1 MSQTTT
7 TKIYS
12 NGQGQIPDP
21 EVEPRAKRRQFSLAY
36 KLSILEQAEQCN
48 EPGEVGALLR
58 REGLYSSHLSKWR
71 DQQQAGQLD
80 QARKRGRQSQP
91 QATELARLEQ
101 ENGRLKAKLHQ
112 AELIIEAQKKLCQ
125 LLNLPIY
132 EVELD
137 GPK

>member
-7 TKIYS
+7 KMYS

-21 EVEPRAKRRQFSLAY
+21 EVEPRAKRRQFSVAY
-36 KLSILEQAEQCN
+36 KLRILEQAEQCR
-48 EPGEVGALLR
+48 EPGEIGALLR

-71 DQQQAGQLD
+71 QQQQAGQLEPT
-80 QARKRGRQSQP
+80 RKRGRKSNP
-91 QATELARLEQ
+91 DKMELSRLQQ
-101 ENGRLKAKLHQ
+101 ENERLKVKVER

-132 EVELD
+132 EAEPD
-137 GPK
+137 GQP

>member
-7 TKIYS
+7 GKIYS

-21 EVEPRAKRRQFSLAY
+21 EVEPRGSRRKFSVAY
-36 KLSILEQAEQCN
+36 KVRILAQAEQCS
-48 EPGEVGALLR
+48 EPGEMGALLR
-58 REGLYSSHLSKWR
+58 REGLYASHLSNWR
-71 DQQQAGQLD
+71 HQQQAGQLK
-80 QARKRGRQSQP
+80 QSPKRGRKCHP

-101 ENGRLKAKLHQ
+101 ENERLKAKLGR

-132 EVELD
+132 EVEPD

>member
-7 TKIYS
+7 AKIYS

-21 EVEPRAKRRQFSLAY
+21 EVEPRASRRKFSVAY
-36 KLSILEQAEQCN
+36 KLSILEQAAQCS
-48 EPGEVGALLR
+48 EPGDVGALLR

-71 DQQQAGQLD
+71 QQQQAGQLD
-80 QARKRGRQSQP
+80 QPQKRGRKSNP
-91 QATELARLEQ
+91 QATELARLQQ
-101 ENGRLKAKLHQ
+101 ENERLKAKLER

-132 EVELD
+132 EVE
-137 GPK
+137 

>member
-1 MSQTTT
+1 MSQPTV
-7 TKIYS
+7 KINS

-21 EVEPRAKRRQFSLAY
+21 EVAPRAKRRQFSLAY
-36 KLSILEQAEQCN
+36 KRKILEQAEQCR
-48 EPGEVGALLR
+48 EAGEIGALLR

-71 DQQQAGQLD
+71 QQQQAGQLD
-80 QARKRGRQSQP
+80 ASRKRGRKSNP

-101 ENGRLKAKLHQ
+101 ENERLKVKLER

-132 EVELD
+132 EAEPD
-137 GPK
+137 GQP